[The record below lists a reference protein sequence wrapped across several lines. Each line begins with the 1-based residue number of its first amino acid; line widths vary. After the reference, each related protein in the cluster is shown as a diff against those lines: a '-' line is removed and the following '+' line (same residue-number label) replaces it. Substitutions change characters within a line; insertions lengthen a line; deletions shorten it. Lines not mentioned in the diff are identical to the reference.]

1 MLIPRDIVRLGS
13 PMLRARLTA
22 HLLDEPRPDQAE
34 LQAIFDGALAELLA
48 AGFTVT
54 EIAAGTFLEEREI
67 RRRLM
72 RVRTGTG
79 SGG

>member
-1 MLIPRDIVRLGS
+1 MLIPQDIARLQS

-34 LQAIFDGALAELLA
+34 LQDIFDNALAELIA
-48 AGFTVT
+48 GGFTVT

-67 RRRLM
+67 RRRLLT
-72 RVRTGTG
+72 VQG
-79 SGG
+79 S